1 MKQNTQA
8 RRYLSHFWD
17 IGPQKRSKNRWNTSP
32 MKKAET
38 FGIAQNGEDFKETT
52 LGCSNAQRGFV
63 RKRRTQL
70 LTGPVAIGQGVMFYT
85 KKG

>member
-1 MKQNTQA
+1 
-8 RRYLSHFWD
+8 
-17 IGPQKRSKNRWNTSP
+17 

-38 FGIAQNGEDFKETT
+38 FGIAQHGEDFKETT